1 MARTVKNRFKFV
13 TSGNDRRWDWKPS
26 PRAAGLVVSGPNQS
40 ALKDL
45 GTGLAAV
52 NVQKMTQGED
62 SESASRTRRLPARTD
77 LTGVQHWGTH
87 DWRLPLR
94 STLAVTTALLLL
106 LGIGVAEAAD
116 STQLAE
122 TGGFL
127 LGNAHRCGV
136 PAERVEHAG
145 KVIHG
150 LIVAAAYD
158 SSEAAAADS
167 RFTEIFLASAF
178 PNQDRDALIPP
189 CTVVITQFDRLER
202 HHQQAGME

>member
-1 MARTVKNRFKFV
+1 
-13 TSGNDRRWDWKPS
+13 
-26 PRAAGLVVSGPNQS
+26 
-40 ALKDL
+40 
-45 GTGLAAV
+45 
-52 NVQKMTQGED
+52 
-62 SESASRTRRLPARTD
+62 
-77 LTGVQHWGTH
+77 
-87 DWRLPLR
+87 LR

>member
-1 MARTVKNRFKFV
+1 M
-13 TSGNDRRWDWKPS
+13 
-26 PRAAGLVVSGPNQS
+26 
-40 ALKDL
+40 
-45 GTGLAAV
+45 
-52 NVQKMTQGED
+52 
-62 SESASRTRRLPARTD
+62 
-77 LTGVQHWGTH
+77 
-87 DWRLPLR
+87 R

-136 PAERVEHAG
+136 PTERVERAE

-158 SSEAAAADS
+158 SSEAADS

-202 HHQQAGME
+202 HHQQAGMN